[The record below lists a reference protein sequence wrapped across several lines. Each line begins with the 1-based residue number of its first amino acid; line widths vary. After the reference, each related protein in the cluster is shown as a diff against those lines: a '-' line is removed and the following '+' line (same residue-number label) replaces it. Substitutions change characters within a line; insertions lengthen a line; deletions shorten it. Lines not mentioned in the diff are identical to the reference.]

1 MKKSKLLFLLAM
13 LLVLSISLTACS
25 GLIPPKIGE
34 TGVTDVKEGTET
46 QDTTAEPA
54 ENGQLNEEN
63 PADAGNESEG
73 DSAGESAG
81 GEGDSAGESAG
92 DSAGDSSGEPAEIP
106 EMMGNV
112 IYRFYHE
119 EMKSTSLGGME
130 QFTAEALL
138 YDELNAGGQNG
149 VIHLTSGSSET
160 YITCVWTDNGDG
172 SLNLQVDEFTI
183 YNAKEVEGVLTVV
196 GVRYSLGMMNNGTV
210 DIPLAQ

>member
-1 MKKSKLLFLLAM
+1 MNKRKLLFLLAM

-34 TGVTDVKEGTET
+34 TGVTDTKEGTET

-63 PADAGNESEG
+63 PADAGIENEGESAGVEADSAG
-73 DSAGESAG
+73 DSAGVE
-81 GEGDSAGESAG
+81 G
-92 DSAGDSSGEPAEIP
+92 DSAGDSSGEPATIP

-138 YDELNAGGQNG
+138 YDELNDGGQNG
-149 VIHLTSGSSET
+149 MIHLTSGSSET

-172 SLNLQVDEFTI
+172 SLNLQTDEFTI
-183 YNAKEVEGVLTVV
+183 YNAKEVEGVLTIV